1 VASSADFLNRMYSQ
15 YHHREFL
22 TLDPLE
28 FVHDYQ
34 DPWDQEVVALVAAL
48 LAYGNV
54 RQIRRSVKDLLAR
67 MSAKHAGP
75 ADFVRSLGSPRAF
88 DGFVHRF
95 NTGDDLFLLMRLLNQ
110 SWSRW
115 GSLGGHFISFL
126 SPEDETIEGALNGL
140 MQDWKSQAQDL
151 TSGRVRE
158 GFLYL
163 LNAPADGSCCKR
175 WCMLLRWM
183 GRKDEIDPGLWT
195 QASALNVTFP
205 TGRAVSPAQLV
216 LPLDT
221 HTGRISKKLRL
232 TQRKSL
238 NWKAAV
244 EITRRLKRYDPSDPT
259 KYDFSLCR
267 AGMKNERV

>member
-1 VASSADFLNRMYSQ
+1 
-15 YHHREFL
+15 
-22 TLDPLE
+22 
-28 FVHDYQ
+28 
-34 DPWDQEVVALVAAL
+34 
-48 LAYGNV
+48 
-54 RQIRRSVKDLLAR
+54 
-67 MSAKHAGP
+67 
-75 ADFVRSLGSPRAF
+75 
-88 DGFVHRF
+88 
-95 NTGDDLFLLMRLLNQ
+95 
-110 SWSRW
+110 
-115 GSLGGHFISFL
+115 
-126 SPEDETIEGALNGL
+126 
-140 MQDWKSQAQDL
+140 
-151 TSGRVRE
+151 
-158 GFLYL
+158 
-163 LNAPADGSCCKR
+163 
-175 WCMLLRWM
+175 M